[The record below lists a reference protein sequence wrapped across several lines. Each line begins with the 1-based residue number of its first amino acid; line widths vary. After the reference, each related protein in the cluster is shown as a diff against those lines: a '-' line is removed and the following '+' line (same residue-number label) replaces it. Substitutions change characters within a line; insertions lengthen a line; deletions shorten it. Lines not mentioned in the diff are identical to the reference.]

1 MAWWRGPGPALSDSD
16 DSAFLVSLCE
26 MRSMEK
32 MSMRRQWLRA
42 SHPLVKHQASGTCHT
57 ASRLKHALNQGKGN
71 EMCLR
76 RVENVRSK
84 NLLLQRFRHSVLLQN
99 HVDRASRSHEDK
111 KPKLINHC
119 CLVNPN

>member
-1 MAWWRGPGPALSDSD
+1 MAEGESSPGKASSFWNMP
-16 DSAFLVSLCE
+16 
-26 MRSMEK
+26 
-32 MSMRRQWLRA
+32 RR
-42 SHPLVKHQASGTCHT
+42 KH
-57 ASRLKHALNQGKGN
+57 LKHALNQGKGS

-76 RVENVRSK
+76 RVENVRSR

-111 KPKLINHC
+111 MPKLINHC